1 MDIAALI
8 LWIITAA
15 GGFYLLA
22 TWIGKGGL
30 RQQDPSLSKFPPALI
45 FGHFLLAVVG
55 LIVWIIYLVA
65 DKQAWAWI
73 AFILLLLI
81 AALGFTMLL
90 RWVPG
95 YRNQAAAGSTGA
107 VADRPAE
114 QHFPVMVVGAHGL
127 LAVGTLVLVLLAAL
141 EVGS

>member
-1 MDIAALI
+1 
-8 LWIITAA
+8 
-15 GGFYLLA
+15 
-22 TWIGKGGL
+22 
-30 RQQDPSLSKFPPALI
+30 
-45 FGHFLLAVVG
+45 
-55 LIVWIIYLVA
+55 
-65 DKQAWAWI
+65 
-73 AFILLLLI
+73 
-81 AALGFTMLL
+81 MLL